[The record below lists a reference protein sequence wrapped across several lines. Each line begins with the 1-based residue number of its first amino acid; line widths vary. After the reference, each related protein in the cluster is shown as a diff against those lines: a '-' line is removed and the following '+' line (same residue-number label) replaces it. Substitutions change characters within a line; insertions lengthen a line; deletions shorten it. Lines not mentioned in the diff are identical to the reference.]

1 VIGKIRIRKEK
12 SSVVATLFSDL
23 GLTVVNN
30 TFCSPTDVTIMQPS
44 RVADFGALAQSAG
57 FRIEDLANFGTSM
70 WLCSQSDMLLITYL
84 LHLLF
89 SRDFNAVH
97 VSVEKIVCLHTVAVS
112 YVDFSK
118 YLSSNVDVQDY

>member
-1 VIGKIRIRKEK
+1 LINRHKFATDAIEWHCDSCKGKEILVNGQYLMGYVIGKIRIRNEK

-30 TFCSPTDVTIMQPS
+30 TFCSPTDTIMQPS

-70 WLCSQSDMLLITYL
+70 WLCAQSDRLLIT
-84 LHLLF
+84 
-89 SRDFNAVH
+89 
-97 VSVEKIVCLHTVAVS
+97 
-112 YVDFSK
+112 
-118 YLSSNVDVQDY
+118 